1 MINKR
6 LRIARTTFVTAFL
19 LVLAL
24 CITGCTNH
32 HLTKQM
38 LLQQVIPEE
47 ELKKGVVTLY
57 APAGSIMIPMGVQYR
72 ANRLDKILCY
82 NSKDQKVYVSV
93 NQNTQL
99 IVTDK
104 KNDVHKFYL
113 DTVYLSGDKMHGL
126 RSRVMG
132 LERSVPI
139 EEIETIEVYT
149 ELSRETPAE

>member
-1 MINKR
+1 
-6 LRIARTTFVTAFL
+6 
-19 LVLAL
+19 
-24 CITGCTNH
+24 
-32 HLTKQM
+32 M

-57 APAGSIMIPMGVQYR
+57 APAGNIMIPMGVQYR

-82 NSKDQKVYVSV
+82 NSKGQKVYVSV

-104 KNDVHKFYL
+104 KSDVHKFYL

-132 LERSVPI
+132 LERSVLI
-139 EEIETIEVYT
+139 EEIEKIEVYT